1 MIFGVWDED
10 QRANRNI
17 VQSSGRLIRT
27 TIFAEHRG
35 SLISPLEVVKP
46 RNSVVGTKAMST
58 TINKAMKGKELFNL
72 LHPRFP
78 SIVIQGKIFL
88 LRNQTTRFFLDASSL
103 GRY

>member
-1 MIFGVWDED
+1 MWEED

-27 TIFAEHRG
+27 TIFAELIEHLD
-35 SLISPLEVVKP
+35 SMISPLEVVKP